1 MHRVTDETTG
11 SKRPSCR
18 PCRWALLRPAV
29 GPRITSTAKSTAQ
42 PPHCVRAHRI
52 FSLHRVVPISKP
64 PHRRPPG
71 AFLWPISHS
80 KSAQSEHPAIVPTA
94 PRCMHRA
101 QQMID
106 TAVASAVVCCAPF
119 ASPTLRTF
127 STHCSPI
134 LRVSI
139 ALDSFSHPRC
149 CASPPLQAAKYT
161 TPNTTKHVNQTARS
175 NSATKHETLRS

>member
-1 MHRVTDETTG
+1 MKTTG
-11 SKRPSCR
+11 SMQGPRVVRVAFRS
-18 PCRWALLRPAV
+18 LSDQLS

-64 PHRRPPG
+64 SHPPPPG
-71 AFLWPISHS
+71 ASLWPMSHS

-106 TAVASAVVCCAPF
+106 TAVASAVV
-119 ASPTLRTF
+119 SLRTIRF
-127 STHCSPI
+127 TN
-134 LRVSI
+134 
-139 ALDSFSHPRC
+139 
-149 CASPPLQAAKYT
+149 ASNVLHSLLP
-161 TPNTTKHVNQTARS
+161 
-175 NSATKHETLRS
+175 NSARLDRPRFVLPSALLCFSSSPSRKVHHTKYHKAREPNSAIKQRDQT